1 MEELLRN
8 MDWKLF
14 RKQKRWI
21 VEEIT
26 ARAKA
31 GKETD
36 MLQGILHLMDSVED
50 ANETLENDANDPAQ
64 EEPWFEEP
72 WYEEAWYEKDIT
84 DAMEDLGIPINRV
97 SLQMAKD
104 AVSELFDDNTDRN
117 EKLIARIASLFGAY
131 TGRII
136 WQDFLDVP
144 TESGCITKEWNGFPE
159 GTPRHIIS
167 EWFQKTYR
175 MTVDELFQSTPSE
188 ND

>member
-1 MEELLRN
+1 MEKLLRN
-8 MDWKLF
+8 MF
-14 RKQKRWI
+14 REQKRWI
-21 VEEIT
+21 VGEI
-26 ARAKA
+26 AGRAKA
-31 GKETD
+31 GQDTD
-36 MLQGILHLMDSVED
+36 MLEGILHLMDSIED
-50 ANETLENDANDPAQ
+50 ANEIVDANEDDFTE
-64 EEPWFEEP
+64 EEPWYEEP
-72 WYEEAWYEKDIT
+72 WYEEAWYEEDIT
-84 DAMEDLGIPINRV
+84 EAMDDLGIPINDV

-136 WQDFLDVP
+136 WQDFLDIP

-175 MTVDELFQSTPSE
+175 MTVDELFQPTPE
-188 ND
+188 QD

>member
-1 MEELLRN
+1 MEEVLRN
-8 MDWKLF
+8 IDWKLF
-14 RKQKRWI
+14 REQKRWI
-21 VEEIT
+21 VGEIT
-26 ARAKA
+26 GRAKA
-31 GKETD
+31 GQDTD
-36 MLQGILHLMDSVED
+36 MLEGILHLMDSIED
-50 ANETLENDANDPAQ
+50 ANETEDTSETMESEDDFTEEDLWF
-64 EEPWFEEP
+64 EEPWSEEP

-144 TESGCITKEWNGFPE
+144 TESGCIIKEWNIPHKHQY
-159 GTPRHIIS
+159 TIS
-167 EWFQKTYR
+167 DVE
-175 MTVDELFQSTPSE
+175 M
-188 ND
+188 